1 MQDETLNRFNRIVSI
16 FIHLQSGRI
25 VKAQELA
32 KRFQVSLR
40 TIYRDIKSLE
50 AAGVPISGEAGI
62 GYYLL
67 DGYRVPPTMF
77 TPEEVNSFVASE
89 KLMQKFSDKN
99 LSAHYESAM
108 FKLKS
113 VLRGHTKDRVAML
126 ENQVWIN
133 ASHDVFNDQVPNA
146 LNILLDSMAEK
157 KQVVI
162 NYQNLH
168 AEEIVERI
176 IEPIGV
182 FNENN
187 FWYMMAFCLL
197 RQDYRQFR
205 TDRIF
210 AIAKTEH
217 RFSKKHSPEL
227 LDEYRKAMEGQKEKT
242 KVVIRIDK
250 DIARYLST
258 GRKYYGFVS
267 EKVIRNSVEMTF
279 MTNDTHESFAR
290 WFMMFADRAEILE
303 PDSLKERIAE
313 IVSQIK
319 INIPESIS

>member
-1 MQDETLNRFNRIVSI
+1 MMQAETLNRFNRIVSI
-16 FIHLQSGRI
+16 FIHLQAGRI
-25 VKAQELA
+25 VRAQELA
-32 KRFQVSLR
+32 QRFQVSLR

-62 GYYLL
+62 GYYLME
-67 DGYRVPPTMF
+67 GYRVPPTMF

-113 VLRGHTKDRVAML
+113 VLRGQTKDRVTTL

-133 ASHDVFNDQVPNA
+133 TGHDVFNDQVPDA

-157 KQVVI
+157 KQVTI
-162 NYQNLH
+162 RYQNLH

-210 AIAKTEH
+210 YIAKTEH

-227 LDEYRKAMEGQKEKT
+227 LDEYRKAIEGQKEKT
-242 KVVIRIDK
+242 KVVIKIDK

-267 EKVIRNSVEMTF
+267 EKVIRNSIEMTF

-290 WFMMFADRAEILE
+290 WFMMFADKAEIIE

-313 IVSQIK
+313 IIAA
-319 INIPESIS
+319 INIKLR